1 MRPRNRNLPG
11 HALFCPQSFQLLVI
25 NFLTLARDRVRFD
38 KRWFFLFYLLAG
50 IPYLILTGP
59 FRAPDERNHFLRSY
73 EISECRLY
81 PFRISGG
88 YPGDNLPSSLSR
100 LSEALGYHADH
111 HIQPAQINQARSL
124 PLVPEQREFAEFST
138 AVYSPLAYVP
148 SAVSIAVGRA
158 FGAGPLALVYFARWG
173 NLLVGAW
180 LISLAMSYAGF
191 ARSAAL
197 IVALFPMTLAQVA
210 SVSADA
216 MSYGLSFL
224 WIAMVMEIAV
234 GKKVGVS
241 RKRILLLV
249 CLALALSQ
257 LRPPY
262 PLLGLLVFLIP
273 VKRFGGKV
281 AILVCS
287 AVIAASLLPA
297 VAWNA
302 AAAGLYVKPIVEQ
315 NIEPAGQLAWVVKH
329 PGVFWHRV
337 KQDLKRNGLEYW
349 EQLVGRLGWLNI
361 RLPSWVFLGFAAALA
376 ASIFIGP
383 RDPPSPV
390 WWQRIA
396 LAVVVLGGVVAI
408 ELMLY
413 LTFNPVGSA
422 FVVGVQGRYFIP
434 LALVA
439 AFAFSNSLLSRA
451 PFELLCKLACSLF
464 VVSAHICAFFVL
476 ARAAGKI

>member
-1 MRPRNRNLPG
+1 MILP
-11 HALFCPQSFQLLVI
+11 
-25 NFLTLARDRVRFD
+25 DRLRFD

-50 IPYLILTGP
+50 IPYVILTGP

-73 EISECRLY
+73 EISECRFR
-81 PFRISGG
+81 PFISGD
-88 YPGDNLPSSLSR
+88 YPGDTLPSSLSR
-100 LSEALGYHADH
+100 LSEALGSHADH
-111 HIQPAQINQARSL
+111 HIQPAQINLARNI
-124 PLVPEQREFAEFST
+124 PLAPEQREFVEFST

-148 SAVSIAVGRA
+148 SAVSIMAGRA
-158 FGAGPLALVYFARWG
+158 LGAGPLALVYFARCG

-216 MSYGLSFL
+216 MSFGIGFL
-224 WIAMVMEIAV
+224 WIAFVLAIAV
-234 GKKVGVS
+234 DRKAGVS
-241 RKRILLLV
+241 WKSIVVLV

-273 VKRFGGKV
+273 MKRFGGKV
-281 AILVCS
+281 AILACS

-302 AAAGLYVKPIVEQ
+302 AAAGLYVKPVVEQ
-315 NIEPAGQLAWVVKH
+315 DIEPAGQVKWVMKH
-329 PGVFWHRV
+329 PGPFWHRV
-337 KQDLKRNGLEYW
+337 KQDLKMRGLEYW

-361 RLPSWVFLGFAAALA
+361 RLPSWIIAGFAAALA
-376 ASIFIGP
+376 VSLFLSP
-383 RDPPSPV
+383 RDSPSPH
-390 WWQRIA
+390 WWQRVA
-396 LAVVVLGGVVAI
+396 LAVAILSGAVAI
-408 ELMLY
+408 EFMLY
-413 LTFNPVGSA
+413 LTFNPVGSV
-422 FVVGVQGRYFIP
+422 FIVGVQGRYFVP
-434 LALVA
+434 LVFLAACAL
-439 AFAFSNSLLSRA
+439 SNSLLSR
-451 PFELLCKLACSLF
+451 PRFELVCTLACSLF

>member
-1 MRPRNRNLPG
+1 MILP
-11 HALFCPQSFQLLVI
+11 AVKTLLK
-25 NFLTLARDRVRFD
+25 RGPDRLRFD

-59 FRAPDERNHFLRSY
+59 FRSPDERNHFLRSY
-73 EISECRLY
+73 EVSEFRLY

-100 LSEALGYHADH
+100 LSEALGDHADH

-124 PLVPEQREFAEFST
+124 ALVPEEREFAEFST

-148 SAVSIAVGRA
+148 SAVSIVAGRA
-158 FGAGPLALVYFARWG
+158 LGAGPLALVCFARCG

-180 LISLAMSYAGF
+180 LIALAMSYAGF

-216 MSYGLSFL
+216 MSYGISFL
-224 WIAMVMEIAV
+224 WIAMVLAIAV
-234 GKKVGVS
+234 DRKVGVS
-241 RKRILLLV
+241 WKRIAVLV
-249 CLALALSQ
+249 CLSLALSQ

-273 VKRFGGKV
+273 VRRFGGKV
-281 AILVCS
+281 FFLVC
-287 AVIAASLLPA
+287 AAIIAGSLLPA

-302 AAAGLYVKPIVEQ
+302 ASAGLYVKPLVEQ
-315 NIEPAGQLAWVVKH
+315 NIEPAGQVKWVTKN
-329 PGVFWHRV
+329 PGPFLHRL
-337 KQDLKRNGLEYW
+337 KQDLKMRGLEYW

-361 RLPSWVFLGFAAALA
+361 RLPSWIIAGFAAALA
-376 ASIFIGP
+376 VSLFLSP
-383 RDPPSPV
+383 RDSPSPR
-390 WWQRIA
+390 WWQRVA
-396 LAVVVLGGVVAI
+396 LAVAILSGALAI
-408 ELMLY
+408 EFMLY
-413 LTFNPVGSA
+413 LTFNPVGSV
-422 FVVGVQGRYFIP
+422 FILGVQGRYFIP
-434 LALVA
+434 LALLT
-439 AFAFSNSLLSRA
+439 AFAFSNSLLSRR
-451 PFELLCKLACSLF
+451 PFDVLCKLACSLF

-476 ARAAGKI
+476 VRAAGKI

>member
-1 MRPRNRNLPG
+1 MILP
-11 HALFCPQSFQLLVI
+11 AVKKLLK
-25 NFLTLARDRVRFD
+25 LAGDRVRFD
-38 KRWFFLFYLLAG
+38 QRWFFVFYLLAG

-59 FRAPDERNHFLRSY
+59 FRSPDERNHFLRSY
-73 EISECRLY
+73 EVSEFRLY

-100 LSEALGYHADH
+100 LSDALGYHADH
-111 HIQPAQINQARSL
+111 HIQPAQINQARGLSL
-124 PLVPEQREFAEFST
+124 APEQREFAEFST
-138 AVYSPLAYVP
+138 SAIYSPLAYVP
-148 SAVSIAVGRA
+148 SAVSIAAGRA
-158 FGAGPLALVYFARWG
+158 LGAGPLALVYFARWG

-191 ARSAAL
+191 ARSAVL
-197 IVALFPMTLAQVA
+197 IVALLPMTVAQVA

-216 MSYGLSFL
+216 MTYGLSFL
-224 WIAMVMEIAV
+224 WIAMMMEMAV
-234 GKKVGVS
+234 GQNEVS
-241 RKRILLLV
+241 RKKILLLV
-249 CLALALSQ
+249 GLALAVSQ

-262 PLLGLLVFLIP
+262 CLLGLLVLLIP
-273 VKRFGGKV
+273 VKRFGGK
-281 AILVCS
+281 AGILVCS

-302 AAAGLYVKPIVEQ
+302 AAAGLFVNPIVEQ
-315 NIEPAGQLAWVVKH
+315 NIDPAGQLAWVVKH
-329 PGVFWHRV
+329 PGGFWHRA
-337 KQDLKRNGLEYW
+337 KQDLVRNGFEYW

-361 RLPSWVFLGFAAALA
+361 RLPSWVFLGFAAAFA

-408 ELMLY
+408 ELSQY
-413 LTFNPVGSA
+413 LSFNPVRSA
-422 FVVGVQGRYFIP
+422 FILGVQGRYFIP
-434 LALVA
+434 FAFVA

-451 PFELLCKLACSLF
+451 PFDLFCKLACSLF
-464 VVSAHICAFFVL
+464 VVSAHICAFVVL
-476 ARAAGKI
+476 ARAAGKV